1 METRPILANT
11 DNKYLKVRHGGGE
24 GEEEYLES
32 CLLVFIPRLEDQMA
46 LT

>member
-11 DNKYLKVRHGGGE
+11 DNKYLKVGTISFYTEFER
-24 GEEEYLES
+24 S
-32 CLLVFIPRLEDQMA
+32 IQTA